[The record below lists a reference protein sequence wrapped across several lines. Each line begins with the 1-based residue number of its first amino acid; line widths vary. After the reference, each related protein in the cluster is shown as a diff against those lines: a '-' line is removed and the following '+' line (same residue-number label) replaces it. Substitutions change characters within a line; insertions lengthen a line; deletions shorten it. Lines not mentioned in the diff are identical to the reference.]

1 MSLQTS
7 RARRDC
13 TYGKKDEVF
22 LIGLPHAIVH
32 PRAVMIHF
40 SNAAL
45 ADTAEKGTVSFKG
58 PDGFEKEA
66 TKYQHDRKEEVL

>member
-1 MSLQTS
+1 
-7 RARRDC
+7 
-13 TYGKKDEVF
+13 
-22 LIGLPHAIVH
+22 
-32 PRAVMIHF
+32 MIHF